1 MTLGG
6 SLILFKY
13 PVRRWAEVFRKD
25 WLQRVYRQ
33 RVLEYHQGERISH
46 LASRISPS
54 RKWAKG
60 CMIAVI
66 VSHCDWYCCCS
77 PSQLPSRQ
85 RKRPIC
91 HPGRMTVVLGTGCV
105 DWDELFRER
114 DRRWT
119 DAPGINRPPPKGK
132 KKLGRLPDRNGGNAE
147 ILFSP
152 VKSLP

>member
-1 MTLGG
+1 
-6 SLILFKY
+6 
-13 PVRRWAEVFRKD
+13 
-25 WLQRVYRQ
+25 
-33 RVLEYHQGERISH
+33 
-46 LASRISPS
+46 
-54 RKWAKG
+54 
-60 CMIAVI
+60 
-66 VSHCDWYCCCS
+66 
-77 PSQLPSRQ
+77 
-85 RKRPIC
+85 
-91 HPGRMTVVLGTGCV
+91 MTVVLGTGCV